1 LAAISDPEE
10 RWAAIKDPPVD
21 ERTGKRR
28 WTPETTRKRVG
39 YHGPGPETAQE
50 KVEAVHDLVVD
61 EQVAAQVVTDLLR
74 RPAVAFKAM
83 TDDTATHQVNHAQ
96 WSSPPSRVRP
106 PSSSSKAPRSR
117 SSRPCAIV
125 WADLAYTG
133 TLAAWAK
140 SFLHVTIKTVS
151 RPKGAKG
158 FVILPSRWVVERSLC
173 ATRRS
178 VCIPGSTGR
187 NSEGGSWANDL
198 PGSER

>member
-96 WSSPPSRVRP
+96 VEQSPQPREAPEQQLESAAEPFEPTVRHRLGRLGLHGHPCGLGQVLP
-106 PSSSSKAPRSR
+106 PRDDQDREQAQGRQGLR
-117 SSRPCAIV
+117 
-125 WADLAYTG
+125 DLAESLGGGEVTVRHEALCLYPRLNREELG
-133 TLAAWAK
+133 RR
-140 SFLHVTIKTVS
+140 FL
-151 RPKGAKG
+151 GQ
-158 FVILPSRWVVERSLC
+158 
-173 ATRRS
+173 
-178 VCIPGSTGR
+178 
-187 NSEGGSWANDL
+187 
-198 PGSER
+198 